1 LRSVGTSW
9 NRWILAGLILATCAA
24 VALVVEPRLHAAPAR
39 STTRGPALAGPT
51 TGPTIGTAATS
62 PSAGNV
68 VVGLG
73 DSVMAGTA
81 CGCDGPVA
89 AYARLM
95 SKSLGRHITPVNMGV
110 GGATTSSLQAQLKQ
124 SSTRSAVASASVV
137 LVIIGANDLLPQLA
151 RYRSSECTYTCYQ
164 PAVVNMSGR
173 LNDLL
178 DQIADLRDGR
188 RGTVLV
194 TDYWNVFPD
203 GTSEREQ
210 HGAGEAA
217 WGRQVSRAA
226 NAEICRVSR
235 ENGAVCVDTYAPF
248 LAHGGDPDRY
258 LAADGDHPNAAGVDL
273 IAAQLQKATPKG
285 AL

>member
-1 LRSVGTSW
+1 MRPARTLGS
-9 NRWILAGLILATCAA
+9 RWILAGLILATCAA
-24 VALVVEPRLHAAPAR
+24 VALVVEPRFHAALGGR
-39 STTRGPALAGPT
+39 SMTRGPAV
-51 TGPTIGTAATS
+51 TGPTMDTAATS
-62 PSAGNV
+62 PSAGNDV

-95 SKSLGRHITPVNMGV
+95 SKSLGRHITAVNMGV
-110 GGATTSSLQAQLKQ
+110 GGATTSSLQAQLRQ
-124 SSTRSAVASASVV
+124 SSTRSAVAGASVV
-137 LVIIGANDLLPQLA
+137 LLIIGANDLLPQLV
-151 RYRSSECTYTCYQ
+151 RYRSTECTHTCYQ
-164 PAVVNMSGR
+164 PAVLNMSDR
-173 LNDLL
+173 LNGLL
-178 DQIADLRDGR
+178 DQIADLRNGR

-194 TDYWNVFPD
+194 ADYWNVFPD
-203 GTSEREQ
+203 GTSEREE
-210 HGAGEAA
+210 HGADEVA

-248 LAHGGDPDRY
+248 LAHDGDPDRY
-258 LAADGDHPNAAGVDL
+258 LAPDGDHPNVAGVDL
-273 IAAQLQKATPKG
+273 IAAQLQRATPKG